1 MQPGIPGRPE
11 QHAGAGALTGPAH
24 GRRRQFAPV
33 VAFGVT
39 IADVMLHGR
48 RGDPDPLI
56 ATWLAGNEAGRRKT
70 AGPANMLARWDQA
83 GAALQ
88 AALAKPLAS
97 RLDTFCQLR
106 YRVLAGPGPHPRPRP
121 RR

>member
-1 MQPGIPGRPE
+1 M
-11 QHAGAGALTGPAH
+11 
-24 GRRRQFAPV
+24 

-56 ATWLAGNEAGRRKT
+56 AAWLADNEAGGEKI
-70 AGPANMLARWDQA
+70 AGRANMLARWDQA
-83 GAALQ
+83 SAALQ

-106 YRVLAGPGPHPRPRP
+106 YRALGGPARIPDPARAGPLDERTSTAH
-121 RR
+121 